1 MDYHFSKL
9 IQGIRPSAADRML
22 EQMNDPNLLS
32 LAGGNPSS
40 ETFPIDEIRR
50 ASNRLL
56 ETDPIRVLQYSV
68 TEGYTPLRKA
78 AWEYFVSKGQH
89 FQSDDEL
96 IITSGSQQVPD
107 LAAKCFLEYG
117 DVVIVEDPSYY
128 LTLDTFRSHGIRLVG
143 IRMEEDGMDIQE
155 LENAIQRYQPKM
167 LYTIPNFHNPTGIT
181 TSVEKRQQIY
191 DICTRN
197 NVLILEDNPYGD
209 IYFGNS
215 PLPLI
220 KSFDCNGI
228 VILAQSLSKIIA
240 PGLRV
245 STCIANK
252 KIIQKF
258 VLAKR
263 CTDVH
268 TPTWGQ
274 YICEQILINKDM
286 DEHIKKICSYYKS
299 KCNLMLDEIAQNF
312 PDDIKLIRPQGG
324 MFMWIT
330 LPERFSMPDI
340 VEMALKQNVAVVPG
354 NIFLVDQNA
363 SCQSIR
369 MNYSTPSAE
378 DIKNAISAI
387 GKILCNTK

>member
-1 MDYHFSKL
+1 MEYQFSKL
-9 IQGIRPSAADRML
+9 IQGIQPSAADRML
-22 EQMNDPNLLS
+22 EQMNNPQLLS
-32 LAGGNPSS
+32 LAGGNPSP

-50 ASNRLL
+50 ASGLLL
-56 ETDPIRVLQYSV
+56 ETDPIHVLQYSV
-68 TEGYTPLRKA
+68 TEGYAPLRKA
-78 AWEYFVSKGQH
+78 AWEYFNSRGQH
-89 FQSDDEL
+89 FQSEDEL

-117 DVVIVEDPSYY
+117 DIVIVEDPSYY
-128 LTLDTFRSHGIRLVG
+128 LTLDTFRSHGVCLVG

-155 LENAIQRYQPKM
+155 LENAIHRYQPKM

-181 TSVEKRQQIY
+181 TSSEKRKKIY

-209 IYFGNS
+209 IYFGDY

-220 KSFDCNGI
+220 KSFDTEGS

-252 KIIQKF
+252 KIIQKL

-263 CTDVH
+263 CADVH
-268 TPTWGQ
+268 TSTWGQ
-274 YICEQILINKDM
+274 YICEQILVNIDM
-286 DEHIKKICSYYKS
+286 DEHINNICAYYKE
-299 KCNLMLDEIAQNF
+299 KCNIMRNGIEQNF
-312 PDDIKLIRPQGG
+312 PDDIKLIYPKGG
-324 MFMWIT
+324 MFMWVT
-330 LPERFSMPDI
+330 LPERFSMPDL
-340 VEMALKQNVAVVPG
+340 VEKALRQNVAVVPG
-354 NIFLVDQNA
+354 NIFFVNKNA
-363 SCQSIR
+363 PCQSIR

-378 DIKNAISAI
+378 DISNAIFTI
-387 GKILCNTK
+387 GKILSKD